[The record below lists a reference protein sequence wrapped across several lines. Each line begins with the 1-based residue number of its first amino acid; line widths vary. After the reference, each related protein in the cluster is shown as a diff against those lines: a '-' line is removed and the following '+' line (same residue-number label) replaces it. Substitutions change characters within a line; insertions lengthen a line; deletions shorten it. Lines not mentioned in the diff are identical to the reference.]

1 MVYYDVVTRVSSAAQ
16 FNVKEDAAIVLGAGL
31 KLLISRT

>member
-16 FNVKEDAAIVLGAGL
+16 FKEDAAIVLGVGL